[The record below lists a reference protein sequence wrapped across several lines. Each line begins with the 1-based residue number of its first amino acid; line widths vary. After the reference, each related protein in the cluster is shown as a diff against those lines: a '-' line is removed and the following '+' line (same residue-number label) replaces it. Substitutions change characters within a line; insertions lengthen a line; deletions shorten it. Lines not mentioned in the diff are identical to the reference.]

1 MPFVKPISG
10 HTKLGAA
17 QRYLEREGRALARD
31 FLNLDAPMAGI
42 GEDGLPEYR
51 EYDWASIMDETREKL
66 GNDSP
71 FKGRKARTY
80 KHYVFSPDPR
90 DAVSL
95 SQLRSVTMSWV
106 EENFGDYEVAVV
118 YHDDNEHHIPH
129 AHVIVNNTNL
139 VTGRRLQDPDPRAMK
154 RSAQRIAREHGL
166 SFYEDEPRDPV
177 TGAIPDSEA
186 YARRNA
192 HIVERDRV
200 ARGEYSWVGD
210 IRARVDVAKGIAKS
224 PEDFRQALRE
234 MGVNV
239 RESASRKGDWVYSL
253 AGTPS
258 RQVTGSKLG
267 ASYTKREV
275 TGWLRSPTR
284 RAPGPV
290 TVRNVRVVAAGA
302 IEVKDLR
309 ELVALS
315 EAVSVVSRGGFRS
328 LSAMDS
334 AASRMRGMPNR
345 EATVA
350 RLERAR
356 QYCSEHGI
364 LPEKSMPQPNRRS
377 AGSPGAHG
385 NHRTDQENHSGSRPA
400 RQQTRRDERP
410 GR

>member
-1 MPFVKPISG
+1 MPFIKAIAG
-10 HTKLGAA
+10 HTRLGAA
-17 QRYLEREGRALARD
+17 QRYLEKEGRALARD
-31 FLNLDAPMAGI
+31 FLNLDAPMEGL
-42 GEDGLPEYR
+42 GVDGLPEYGD
-51 EYDWASIMDETREKL
+51 YDWSSVMDETREKL
-66 GNDSP
+66 GNDRP

-80 KHYVFSPDPR
+80 KHYVISPDPR

-95 SQLRSVTMSWV
+95 SRLRSVTMSWV

-118 YHDDNEHHIPH
+118 YHDDNEHHVPH
-129 AHVIVNNTNL
+129 AHVVVNNTNL
-139 VTGRRLQDPDPRAMK
+139 DTGRRLQDPDPGALNG
-154 RSAQRIAREHGL
+154 SLQRIARDAGL
-166 SFYEDEPRDPV
+166 THFVGRLDGAARDETHYRRRAVDR
-177 TGAIPDSEA
+177 TEA
-186 YARRNA
+186 SLAR
-192 HIVERDRV
+192 
-200 ARGEYSWVGD
+200 RGEYSWVAD
-210 IRARVDVAKGIAKS
+210 IRARVDVARGIAKS
-224 PEDFRQALRE
+224 PEDFQGALRE

-239 RESASRKGDWVYSL
+239 RESASRRGDWVYSL

-267 ASYTKREV
+267 ASYTRHEV

-290 TVRNVRVVAAGA
+290 TVRNVREVAAGA

-356 QYCSEHGI
+356 QYCAEHGI
-364 LPEKSMPQPNRRS
+364 LPERS
-377 AGSPGAHG
+377 AAQPGRRAAGSTGMRNNHG
-385 NHRTDQENHSGSRPA
+385 GGQEHHGGSRPA

-410 GR
+410 ER

>member
-1 MPFVKPISG
+1 MEG
-10 HTKLGAA
+10 LG
-17 QRYLEREGRALARD
+17 D
-31 FLNLDAPMAGI
+31 
-42 GEDGLPEYR
+42 DGLPEYGV
-51 EYDWASIMDETREKL
+51 YDWSSVMDGTREKL
-66 GNDSP
+66 GNDRP

-80 KHYVFSPDPR
+80 KHYVISPDPR

-95 SQLRSVTMSWV
+95 SRLRSVTMSWV

-118 YHDDNEHHIPH
+118 YHDDNEHHVPH
-129 AHVIVNNTNL
+129 AHVVVNNTNL
-139 VTGRRLQDPDPRAMK
+139 DTGRRLQDPDPGALNG
-154 RSAQRIAREHGL
+154 SLQRIARDAGL
-166 SFYEDEPRDPV
+166 THFVGRLDGAARDETHYRRRAVDR
-177 TGAIPDSEA
+177 TEA
-186 YARRNA
+186 SLAR
-192 HIVERDRV
+192 
-200 ARGEYSWVGD
+200 RGEYSWVAD
-210 IRARVDVAKGIAKS
+210 IRARVDVARGIAKN
-224 PEDFRQALRE
+224 PEDFQGALRE

-239 RESASRKGDWVYSL
+239 RESASRRGDWVYSL

-267 ASYTKREV
+267 ASYTRHEV

-290 TVRNVRVVAAGA
+290 TVRNVREVAAGA

-334 AASRMRGMPNR
+334 AASRMRDMPNR

-356 QYCSEHGI
+356 QYCAEHGI
-364 LPEKSMPQPNRRS
+364 LPERS
-377 AGSPGAHG
+377 AAQPSRRAAGSTGMRNNHG
-385 NHRTDQENHSGSRPA
+385 GGQEHHGGSRPA

-410 GR
+410 ER

>member
-1 MPFVKPISG
+1 MPYIKAISG
-10 HTKLGAA
+10 HTRLGAA
-17 QRYLEREGRALARD
+17 QRYLEKEGRALARD
-31 FLNLDAPMAGI
+31 FLNLDAPMEGI
-42 GEDGLPEYR
+42 DEGGLPEYGD
-51 EYDWASIMDETREKL
+51 YDWSSVMDGTREKL
-66 GNDSP
+66 GNDRP

-80 KHYVFSPDPR
+80 KHYVISPDPR

-106 EENFGDYEVAVV
+106 EENFGDYEVAIV
-118 YHDDNEHHIPH
+118 YHDDNEHHVPH
-129 AHVIVNNTNL
+129 AHVVVNNTNL
-139 VTGRRLQDPDPRAMK
+139 DTGRRLQDPDPGALNG
-154 RSAQRIAREHGL
+154 SLQRIARDAGL
-166 SFYEDEPRDPV
+166 THFVGRLDGAARDDTHYRRRAV
-177 TGAIPDSEA
+177 DRTESSL
-186 YARRNA
+186 AR
-192 HIVERDRV
+192 
-200 ARGEYSWVGD
+200 RGEYSWVAD
-210 IRARVDVAKGIAKS
+210 IRARVDVARGIAKG
-224 PEDFRQALRE
+224 PEDFQQALRE
-234 MGVNV
+234 MGINV

-267 ASYTKREV
+267 ASYTRREV

-290 TVRNVRVVAAGA
+290 TVRNVREVAAGA

-356 QYCSEHGI
+356 QYCAEHGI
-364 LPEKSMPQPNRRS
+364 LPERS
-377 AGSPGAHG
+377 ATQPSRRPPGTAEARG
-385 NHRTDQENHSGSRPA
+385 NHRAEQEHRNGSRPA
-400 RQQTRRDERP
+400 RQQTRRDERSE
-410 GR
+410 R

>member
-1 MPFVKPISG
+1 MPYIKAISG
-10 HTKLGAA
+10 HTRLGAA
-17 QRYLEREGRALARD
+17 QRYLEKEGRALARD
-31 FLNLDAPMAGI
+31 FLNLDAPMEGI
-42 GEDGLPEYR
+42 DEGGLPEYGD
-51 EYDWASIMDETREKL
+51 YDWSSVMDGTREKL
-66 GNDSP
+66 GNDRP

-80 KHYVFSPDPR
+80 KHYVISPDPR

-95 SQLRSVTMSWV
+95 SRLRSVTMSWV
-106 EENFGDYEVAVV
+106 EENFGDYEVAIV
-118 YHDDNEHHIPH
+118 YHDDNEHHVPH
-129 AHVIVNNTNL
+129 AHVVVNNTNL
-139 VTGRRLQDPDPRAMK
+139 DTGRRLQDPDPGALNG
-154 RSAQRIAREHGL
+154 SLQRIARDAGL
-166 SFYEDEPRDPV
+166 THFVGRIDGAARDETHYRRRAVDR
-177 TGAIPDSEA
+177 TEA
-186 YARRNA
+186 SLAR
-192 HIVERDRV
+192 
-200 ARGEYSWVGD
+200 RGEYSWVAD
-210 IRARVDVAKGIAKS
+210 IRARVDVARGIAKG
-224 PEDFRQALRE
+224 PEDFQQALRE

-267 ASYTKREV
+267 ASYTRREV

-290 TVRNVRVVAAGA
+290 TVRNVREVAAGA

-356 QYCSEHGI
+356 QYCAEHGI
-364 LPEKSMPQPNRRS
+364 LPERS
-377 AGSPGAHG
+377 ATQPSRRPPGTAEARG
-385 NHRTDQENHSGSRPA
+385 NHRAEQEYRNGSRPA
-400 RQQTRRDERP
+400 RQQTRRDERSE
-410 GR
+410 R

>member
-1 MPFVKPISG
+1 
-10 HTKLGAA
+10 
-17 QRYLEREGRALARD
+17 
-31 FLNLDAPMAGI
+31 
-42 GEDGLPEYR
+42 
-51 EYDWASIMDETREKL
+51 MDETREKL

-118 YHDDNEHHIPH
+118 YHDDNEHHVPH

-139 VTGRRLQDPDPRAMK
+139 VTGRRLQDPDPRALK

-166 SFYEDEPRDPV
+166 SCYEDEPRDPE
-177 TGAIPDSEA
+177 TGVIPDSEA

-210 IRARVDVAKGIAKS
+210 IRARVDVAKCIAKS
-224 PEDFRQALRE
+224 PDDFRQALRE

-267 ASYTKREV
+267 ASYTRREV

-290 TVRNVRVVAAGA
+290 TVRNVREVAAGA

-350 RLERAR
+350 RLERVR
-356 QYCSEHGI
+356 QYCAEHGI
-364 LPEKSMPQPNRRS
+364 LPERS
-377 AGSPGAHG
+377 AAQPGRRPTG
-385 NHRTDQENHSGSRPA
+385 PSGTRDNHRDGQEHRGGSRPA
-400 RQQTRRDERP
+400 RQQTRRDERAE
-410 GR
+410 R